1 MTTISISVDDQTKR
15 DLEVLTKEL
24 GATRSDVIRD
34 MFVRYRLQ
42 KKLEEIE
49 ASAGP
54 VLRKLGLETEDDIA
68 AYAKT

>member
-1 MTTISISVDDQTKR
+1 MATVSISVDEQTKN
-15 DLEVLTKEL
+15 DLDKMTKEF
-24 GATRSDVIRD
+24 GMSRSDVVRD

-68 AYAKT
+68 RYIKA

>member
-1 MTTISISVDDQTKR
+1 MATISISLDDQTKQ
-15 DLEVLTKEL
+15 EL
-24 GATRSDVIRD
+24 DSISKQLRTTRSDVIRD

-68 AYAKT
+68 KYAKS